1 MFLLYYNV
9 NFLSFSILIEFL
21 LIILYYFIYK
31 LIGDSRQVNVDDKLS
46 QFAKWIKN
54 RKNENWERMSVLLR
68 HKDLESLSWRNYF
81 LPRPP
86 RYNIYEAMHH
96 GPTMAHNTLEEEEEE
111 ERGGVCMCATCGDE
125 TRAHAANTPNTRGLY
140 RIGGRQITLISA
152 SQYSY
157 GAAREPGRNVDLLVS
172 GGRGVVSF
180 AFSLRRESIR

>member
-1 MFLLYYNV
+1 
-9 NFLSFSILIEFL
+9 
-21 LIILYYFIYK
+21 
-31 LIGDSRQVNVDDKLS
+31 
-46 QFAKWIKN
+46 
-54 RKNENWERMSVLLR
+54 
-68 HKDLESLSWRNYF
+68 
-81 LPRPP
+81 
-86 RYNIYEAMHH
+86 MHH

-111 ERGGVCMCATCGDE
+111 GRGGVCMCATCGDE